1 MEKYLGGFPVNSIR
15 VCVDEQEKDEIQ
27 GTICGVGLEQE
38 LPFYNMTNLILVIEE
53 ALNRI
58 GTPQAYQKVRTFHE
72 EKAGKS
78 SSGFCG
84 NPRRYKEA
92 SEIHAREGSIKTLD
106 IVVASRQ
113 HTSMQGIVKNI
124 EGKVVGEFNSD
135 LDLIKLIADA

>member
-15 VCVDEQEKDEIQ
+15 VCVDEQDKDEIR
-27 GTICGVGLEQE
+27 GTICGVGLEHE

-53 ALNRI
+53 ALHRI

-72 EKAGKS
+72 EKAGENH
-78 SSGFCG
+78 SGFCG
-84 NPRRYKEA
+84 NPTRYKEA

-106 IVVASRQ
+106 IVVSSRQ